1 MTIIQE
7 LIKDFTE
14 MSKKE
19 GDSGFVGRSV
29 LAIIKNKGYLDKER
43 TQIISAFNQGYREGE
58 IQEYNSENDVS
69 QFDDGENYYNKLN
82 QKQ

>member
-1 MTIIQE
+1 MTALQE

-43 TQIISAFNQGYREGE
+43 TQIINAYDLGSLSDMQYPDPKTVIENGEQYFNVNFE
-58 IQEYNSENDVS
+58 SE
-69 QFDDGENYYNKLN
+69 
-82 QKQ
+82 

>member
-1 MTIIQE
+1 MTALQE

-43 TQIISAFNQGYREGE
+43 TQIINAYDLGSLSDMKYPDPKTVIENGEQYFNVNFE
-58 IQEYNSENDVS
+58 SE
-69 QFDDGENYYNKLN
+69 
-82 QKQ
+82 